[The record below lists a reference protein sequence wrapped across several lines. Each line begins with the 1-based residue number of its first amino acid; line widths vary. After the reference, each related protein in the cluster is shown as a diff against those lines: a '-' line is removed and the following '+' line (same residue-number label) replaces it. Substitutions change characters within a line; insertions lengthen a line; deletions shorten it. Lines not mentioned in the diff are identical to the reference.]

1 MSYNSDL
8 LNYSIGVNE
17 YLFKYGF
24 NNILVVKYFTG
35 SGKVLLNNE
44 IPLRPV
50 HYQKNHI
57 NHEHIKKVL
66 IKNYKKFLI
75 NIFATHE
82 PNFYHK
88 KYLVENTNELRGDY
102 QISHC
107 QIKDHNKNIYKIIL
121 ISDFNHNN
129 LQNYIHNNY
138 KNVSIV
144 YFFFQ
149 GYLAVQWYRQYKLF
163 KPFTNKNFEFKY
175 NCMSRIIDTMRVY
188 RLYLTSIL
196 SEYNLLKYGQIS
208 CSYECPYTKNTIHEI
223 LSDNYCFL
231 NRDQQEHVKTHLIN
245 KLPLRF
251 DKYEYKQIPNT
262 SYEIDLIEMS
272 KSFLHVV
279 NETVFYESFNHLT
292 EKIFKPIVC
301 MRPFILTSTPGSLKY
316 LRRYGFKTFNKWIDE
331 SYDQEHDQHK
341 RLNMI
346 ASEIRKICL
355 LNKKEISNMYTEMLP
370 VLKHNYDLFFG
381 SFEQDILD
389 ELVKNYGSAV
399 I

>member
-1 MSYNSDL
+1 MPYDSDL

-57 NHEHIKKVL
+57 NHEHIEKVL

-88 KYLVENTNELRGDY
+88 KYLVENTYELRGDY

-107 QIKDHNKNIYKIIL
+107 QIKNHDKNIIIL

-175 NCMSRIIDTMRVY
+175 T
-188 RLYLTSIL
+188 
-196 SEYNLLKYGQIS
+196 
-208 CSYECPYTKNTIHEI
+208 
-223 LSDNYCFL
+223 
-231 NRDQQEHVKTHLIN
+231 
-245 KLPLRF
+245 RF
-251 DKYEYKQIPNT
+251 N
-262 SYEIDLIEMS
+262 
-272 KSFLHVV
+272 
-279 NETVFYESFNHLT
+279 
-292 EKIFKPIVC
+292 
-301 MRPFILTSTPGSLKY
+301 
-316 LRRYGFKTFNKWIDE
+316 
-331 SYDQEHDQHK
+331 
-341 RLNMI
+341 
-346 ASEIRKICL
+346 
-355 LNKKEISNMYTEMLP
+355 
-370 VLKHNYDLFFG
+370 
-381 SFEQDILD
+381 
-389 ELVKNYGSAV
+389 
-399 I
+399 